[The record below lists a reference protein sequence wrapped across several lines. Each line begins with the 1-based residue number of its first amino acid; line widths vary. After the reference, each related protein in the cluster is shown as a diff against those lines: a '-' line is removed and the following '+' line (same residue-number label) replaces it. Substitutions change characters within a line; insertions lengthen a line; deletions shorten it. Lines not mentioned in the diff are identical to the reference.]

1 MLPCA
6 YEIYI
11 STRFSQVLRS
21 LYFLPVQA
29 RVDFYFKVI
38 LPSVTWNG
46 MLVWGLCGA
55 VLFSGLEKIHVR
67 AAKLIYDLRLAYP
80 LR

>member
-1 MLPCA
+1 MLTYA
-6 YEIYI
+6 YEAYI
-11 STRFSQVLRS
+11 SARFSRVLRS

-46 MLVWGLCGA
+46 MECSCGA
-55 VLFSGLEKIHVR
+55 ALLSEL
-67 AAKLIYDLRLAYP
+67 
-80 LR
+80 